1 MRAFLLHERH
11 LMKTITT
18 TTPVRRADP
27 ALDPTLNPVALAS
40 GEIVSWAAAFPRPG
54 STASPVLAGLPYRR
68 LYDRSV
74 EVPGPR

>member
-18 TTPVRRADP
+18 TAPIRKADP
-27 ALDPTLNPVALAS
+27 ALDAALNPVALAS
-40 GEIVSWAAAFPRPG
+40 GEIVSWAVAFPRRG
-54 STASPVLAGLPYRR
+54 STSPVLADRSYGR